1 MSDVQKEFGEFF
13 SERDLFLMQEAMSA
27 GHYYESLG
35 DWLSEIIA
43 DGGYIVAQ
51 HLSHD
56 ADKKKAARAQGAEPV
71 GFIQSG
77 GIKSLRHGHPARI
90 YPCGCAPS
98 PLESHFYVYAQPPK
112 PEVEGYE

>member
-77 GIKSLRHGHPARI
+77 GIKSLRHG
-90 YPCGCAPS
+90 CAPS